1 MIEGKKVIVATV
13 MTNVIKNKYW
23 PTSFYSLSSFCNTD
37 YVDEV
42 LVVDGQSTD
51 DTVKE
56 HSIASSK
63 VKILSGPKWN
73 TDDLSDKNFIRQCNV
88 IYDYCNNLNED
99 VILIFECADVFFTDS
114 FRKECKEVITKM
126 VKDSYDFCVL
136 PYSKMI
142 NPWICMK
149 YSYMQSGDSF
159 YNICITRFDKNDR
172 VWKNGLINDGVVNN
186 LSRSLKKLIHN
197 WQSTVISYETWNFD
211 KEQFLKKIKSH
222 YNWDSNLSI
231 DDTIK
236 KMYHWKLQ
244 SFPITP
250 FELKDHPKEAINV
263 LKSLKED
270 HLGFSLFGHVK
281 AKMSYNDFITQV
293 ERL

>member
-1 MIEGKKVIVATV
+1 MIEGKKIIVATV
-13 MTNVIKNKYW
+13 MTNVVKNKYW
-23 PTSFYSLSSFCNTD
+23 PTSFYSLSSFCNTE

-42 LVVDGQSTD
+42 LVVDGKSTD
-51 DTVKE
+51 TTIIE
-56 HSIASSK
+56 HSNISSK
-63 VKILSGPKWN
+63 VKFLSGPEWN
-73 TDDLSDKNFIRQCNV
+73 TDDLSDKNFINQCNV

-99 VILIFECADVFFTDS
+99 VILIFECADVFFSDS
-114 FRKECKEVITKM
+114 FRQECKEVISKII
-126 VKDSYDFCVL
+126 KGSYDFCVL

-149 YSYMQSGDSF
+149 YSYMQDCNSF
-159 YNICITRFDKNDR
+159 YNICITRFDKSDR

-186 LSRSLKKLIHN
+186 PSRGLKKLIHH
-197 WQSTVISYETWNFD
+197 WKTSVVSYETWHFD

-231 DDTIK
+231 EETIK

-244 SFPITP
+244 SFPISIID
-250 FELKDHPKEAINV
+250 LKDHPKEAIGV

-281 AKMSYNDFITQV
+281 TNMLYDDFIKQV
-293 ERL
+293 ESL